1 MKNDT
6 FFDFENNRYMLDQN
20 QLYIAK
26 DDAFIKCDDEEYFD
40 FFHEL
45 LNTYVKDEKRYLDHR
60 NFKLSML
67 ENELKSVNA
76 FSVPIQHSK

>member
-1 MKNDT
+1 M
-6 FFDFENNRYMLDQN
+6 FN
-20 QLYIAK
+20 QKHLYIAK
-26 DDAFIKCDDEEYFD
+26 DDSFIKCDDEEYFN

-67 ENELKSVNA
+67 ENELKSINA